1 MQLRQPRNMKII
13 SSFPYSVL
21 LQHSFSQGIP
31 SFCIWDWLP
40 WLCFTREPSPSSF
53 SFPLASWKTFHLQFR
68 KYPVAELSHMWCVCQ
83 KSVSVSVTANK
94 RDTDISK
101 KQSLPPEVEVG
112 VTTSPSPSHILQA
125 DDIHYHTNT
134 PGHVNGEHKQL

>member
-1 MQLRQPRNMKII
+1 MKII

-21 LQHSFSQGIP
+21 LEHSSSQGFHP
-31 SFCIWDWLP
+31 SVFGTGFPDYVLQGSLLP
-40 WLCFTREPSPSSF
+40 
-53 SFPLASWKTFHLQFR
+53 PLLAFHWRAEKLHLQFR

-83 KSVSVSVTANK
+83 KSVSISVTANK

-112 VTTSPSPSHILQA
+112 VAISPSPSHILQA
-125 DDIHYHTNT
+125 DGIHYHTNT